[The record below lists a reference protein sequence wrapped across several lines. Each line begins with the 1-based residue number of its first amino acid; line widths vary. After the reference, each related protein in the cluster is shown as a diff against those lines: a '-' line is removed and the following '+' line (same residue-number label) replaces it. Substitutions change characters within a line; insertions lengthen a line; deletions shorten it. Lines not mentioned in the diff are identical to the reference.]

1 MSVLRG
7 SNVRVEPNV
16 KKYLTEKN
24 HQFDPFAESKMVDF
38 VRKDKNK
45 FVKIFRPVTFMP
57 GVDEMISLIEET
69 RKIGPDPLFKIGLER
84 AEKSPATRSV
94 AQL

>member
-1 MSVLRG
+1 M
-7 SNVRVEPNV
+7 